1 MGDDTKVLKIF
12 EEVGKGRDND
22 LIAQFDKAVI
32 ETRNKE
38 SIFEE
43 IKNNCSS
50 FGEARRLADNLSKK
64 SKEEQKTFIVRLQN
78 NK

>member
-1 MGDDTKVLKIF
+1 MGNDTKVLKIF

-43 IKNNCSS
+43 IKKTIT
-50 FGEARRLADNLSKK
+50 LLSVK
-64 SKEEQKTFIVRLQN
+64 QGD
-78 NK
+78 